1 MSWSFAL
8 PVVLLAFAFGNA
20 MAADTRLLNV
30 SFDPT
35 RELFQEEDAAFQ
47 AQWAKQ
53 TGDVVTVTTSNGGS
67 GKQARAVLDGLQAD
81 VVTLALAY
89 DIDVLAD
96 KGLLAA
102 NWQSRLPDNSSP
114 YTSTVV
120 FLVRK
125 GNPKKIHDWPDLIRP
140 DVQVITPNPKTSG
153 GARWNFLAAW
163 GWVERQPGGNADK
176 ARAYVSALY
185 KNVPVLDT
193 GSRGATNT
201 FVQRGLGDVLI
212 AWESEALLTQQEFG
226 KNNYEIVVPS
236 ATIVAEPPVAVVDTV
251 AAKHGTQ
258 KAAEGFLKFLYSP
271 EGQAIAAKHFFRPR
285 LASVAASYAGQ
296 FPAVKTFTIA
306 EQFGDW
312 RKVQA
317 AYFADG
323 GVFDQITEGE
333 H

>member
-1 MSWSFAL
+1 MKRRFVAL
-8 PVVLLAFAFGNA
+8 AALLMLGIGHA
-20 MAADTRLLNV
+20 MAGDTHILNV

-35 RELFQEEDAAFQ
+35 RELFQEEGAAFQ
-47 AQWAKQ
+47 TQWAKQ
-53 TGDVVTVTTSNGGS
+53 PGQTVTVTTSNGGS

-96 KGLLAA
+96 KGLLAP

-125 GNPKKIHDWPDLIRP
+125 GNPKKIHDWPDLIRS

-163 GWVERQPGGNADK
+163 GWVARQPGGTVDK
-176 ARAYVSALY
+176 SRAYVTALY
-185 KNVPVLDT
+185 KNVPVLDS

-212 AWESEALLTQQEFG
+212 AWESEALMTQQEFG
-226 KNNYEIVVPS
+226 KDQYEIVVPS
-236 ATIVAEPPVAVVDTV
+236 ATIVAEPPVAVVDSV

-258 KAAEGFLKFLYSP
+258 KVAEAFLQFLYTP
-271 EGQAIAAKHFFRPR
+271 QGQAIAAKHFFRPR
-285 LASVAASYAGQ
+285 LPSAAASYANQ
-296 FPAVKTFTIA
+296 FPAVKTFTLA
-306 EQFGDW
+306 ELFGDW
-312 RKVQA
+312 RKTQA
-317 AYFADG
+317 TYFADG
-323 GVFDQITEGE
+323 GVFDQITEGA